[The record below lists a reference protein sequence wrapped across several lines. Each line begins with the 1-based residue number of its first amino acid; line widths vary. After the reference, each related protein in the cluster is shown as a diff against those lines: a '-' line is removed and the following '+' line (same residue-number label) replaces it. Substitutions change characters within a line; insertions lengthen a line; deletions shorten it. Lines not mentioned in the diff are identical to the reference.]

1 MALEFAVKYP
11 ERLDALI
18 LTGAGAL
25 GFPQEIRE
33 LPRNSF
39 KALDIGGLVPRSWA
53 GFTATIVFG
62 PSTYTNNPD
71 LIEYWVDRWTKEPAR
86 SVFHQGMAWI
96 DKRDVLLELA
106 ETDLPILVVQG
117 AEEGAYLNEW
127 IHPMLKRIPTI
138 QSEIIAGAG
147 HFVNIEQ
154 SALFNR
160 AIRGFLDAL

>member
-1 MALEFAVKYP
+1 
-11 ERLDALI
+11 
-18 LTGAGAL
+18 
-25 GFPQEIRE
+25 
-33 LPRNSF
+33 
-39 KALDIGGLVPRSWA
+39 
-53 GFTATIVFG
+53 VFG
-62 PSTYTNNPD
+62 PSTYTNNPN

-117 AEEGAYLNEW
+117 VEEGAYLNEW
-127 IHPMLKRIPTI
+127 IQPMLKRIPTI